1 MRSARRFFSEELLL
15 SASVLFLPVVYM
27 TAALALLS
35 DVGLGL
41 WVFPTGLLLWGTAV
55 VALHREEGWQRLA
68 ATLLLFLAAF
78 ALAAWATSHTLDMFF
93 DSRQYHAP
101 SVRNIVNG
109 FNPYLHTQIWHYTY
123 PAAHWLLSA
132 SLILWTQ
139 SFEAN
144 FAFTLVASFVAF
156 LCARRFLFLLEI
168 SRPWRFWLS
177 ALFVANPF
185 TMLRIFSF
193 YNDGLLVSTLLSVFL
208 LMLCFVRDKGSGKQ
222 DRRRRLRTAF
232 GIVALFVVLVN
243 LKFTGLAY
251 GGVLGLTAL
260 AYGLRRGVSRRR
272 FVQLAGLGAFS
283 FFLGV
288 GVFGFYPYVVNTM
301 RHQNPFHPA
310 TLFDK
315 QANSKAAIIFEKYD
329 PAFVNM
335 SQYEHWWVAL
345 FGKTKRGERGV
356 MHEPLPPFSFS
367 DTASW
372 EKGGFGSFFS
382 GSFLLCLT
390 LVFWARHKGAWIVTA
405 GVFASVFVAGIGFEF
420 RHAAQ
425 NWWLPLWILVFVLA
439 REERKAFLPR
449 GPGITV
455 VTVAICLSL
464 VATTRMYIPLRDNLS
479 HAATV
484 RKLEQQGGWYIVPDL
499 REKDTPHDMR
509 KDFFNYY
516 KSGFGAF

>member
-243 LKFTGLAY
+243 LKHGAR
-251 GGVLGLTAL
+251 
-260 AYGLRRGVSRRR
+260 LRRCLGADGALTGSARRKSKAVCTTGRLGSLLFFSRRR
-272 FVQLAGLGAFS
+272 CFW
-283 FFLGV
+283 FLSLCRQ
-288 GVFGFYPYVVNTM
+288 TM
-301 RHQNPFHPA
+301 RHNFTTQIHLHCLTNRTIRRLCDRPSSVA
-310 TLFDK
+310 VRRED
-315 QANSKAAIIFEKYD
+315 
-329 PAFVNM
+329 AFV
-335 SQYEHWWVAL
+335 
-345 FGKTKRGERGV
+345 GKTKRGERGV
-356 MHEPLPPFSFS
+356 IHEPLPPSYTRRAK
-367 DTASW
+367 TAPMPKATALQKKRIVRNPIPESCFYL
-372 EKGGFGSFFS
+372 EKEGASRS
-382 GSFLLCLT
+382 VVHRSAKHQRTKYTATLCL
-390 LVFWARHKGAWIVTA
+390 
-405 GVFASVFVAGIGFEF
+405 F
-420 RHAAQ
+420 RTFF
-425 NWWLPLWILVFVLA
+425 P
-439 REERKAFLPR
+439 
-449 GPGITV
+449 
-455 VTVAICLSL
+455 
-464 VATTRMYIPLRDNLS
+464 
-479 HAATV
+479 
-484 RKLEQQGGWYIVPDL
+484 QG
-499 REKDTPHDMR
+499 
-509 KDFFNYY
+509 
-516 KSGFGAF
+516 